1 MKVERKMRLL
11 IIIGILTISIIIAY
25 LMKFLDIII
34 DAKEMEIK
42 LTKKQIWNVWQNN
55 IIHGKDI
62 YDQLYEIKVI
72 NNIKKIRD

>member
-1 MKVERKMRLL
+1 MRLL

-34 DAKEMEIK
+34 DAKETNIK
-42 LTKKQIWNVWQNN
+42 LTKKQLWNIWRNNV
-55 IIHGKDI
+55 IHGKSI

-72 NNIKKIRD
+72 NNIKKIKP

>member
-1 MKVERKMRLL
+1 MKLL
-11 IIIGILTISIIIAY
+11 TMLGILIISIISAY

-42 LTKKQIWNVWQNN
+42 LTKKQIWNIWQNN
-55 IIHGKDI
+55 VIHGQDI